1 MLKYLTLGLFFILNL
16 NNQVLCQT
24 TCVEQTLNFNT
35 QTNEG
40 YTVDYNSANVV
51 QSSGVLTLKLT
62 KETGGTRVTLNNKLR
77 YGSVSA
83 RLKVAPG
90 SNIVSSFI
98 LMADNGDEIDFEF
111 VGKDDHVIQTNFFY
125 KGIPIYDKN
134 AKFYALKNQKLSKS
148 FNVFTINW
156 TPEYYEWK
164 FNDFT
169 LRKLFKNNTVN
180 FPDTISNV
188 QFGIWRANPSNW
200 AGWGVDWSKG
210 PFEYKIDW
218 IKVTCN
224 LAKKNSN
231 QNENLSLEDEET
243 IDRNIKNNSTSSNST
258 KTKSTNSTSINST
271 KRKSINITSTNST
284 STNSTSTNSTKTKST
299 NTPNKDTTIQTPE
312 TNNGKSSYSNF
323 DILFLILVSLF
334 YN

>member
-1 MLKYLTLGLFFILNL
+1 MIKYLTLGLFFIFNF
-16 NNQVLCQT
+16 NNHVFSQT

-40 YTVDYNSANVV
+40 YTVDYNSPNVI
-51 QSSGVLTLKLT
+51 QNSGVLSLKLS
-62 KETGGTRVTLNNKLR
+62 KETGGTRITLNNKLR

-125 KGIPIYDKN
+125 RGIPIYDKN
-134 AKFYALKNQKLSKS
+134 AKFYALKNTKLSDS

-164 FNDFT
+164 FNNFS
-169 LRKLFKNNTVN
+169 LRKLFKNKTVN
-180 FPDTISNV
+180 FPDSISNV

-231 QNENLSLEDEET
+231 QTENLPLEKET
-243 IDRNIKNNSTSSNST
+243 IDRSINTNFTESTNEIETNNSNTKTINFNLNRKINST
-258 KTKSTNSTSINST
+258 NRTTINKTENTNSTT
-271 KRKSINITSTNST
+271 TR
-284 STNSTSTNSTKTKST
+284 
-299 NTPNKDTTIQTPE
+299 DTTMPTPE
-312 TNNGKSSYSNF
+312 TNNGNSSYNNF